1 MEMLIGEFKNTLDEK
16 GRILFPVKLRSV
28 LEEKE
33 LMVTQGLD
41 HCLML
46 FTLNEW
52 AALSQK
58 ILGSASLF
66 NDQKRLVLRRFI
78 APAQK
83 LEFDKTGRL
92 SIHQSLREYSGLKGE
107 CTILG
112 INKYMELWD
121 TESYNE
127 YLEKTESS
135 YLQAA
140 ESMGDIFL

>member
-83 LEFDKTGRL
+83 IEFDKSGRL
-92 SIHQSLREYSGLKGE
+92 SIPQSLREYAGLKGE